1 MTRHYKAMMDEIINK
16 MDEDAPAN
24 ATGTAV
30 AGTGDDNSVHTK
42 KSELDKMKRRDPL
55 ATGYVG
61 SVVPLSTRIK
71 ESDDNNSM
79 MLKGVLD
86 KIDSIEVKIDEM
98 TQPKTEII
106 ETKEKEY
113 KTFKDKY
120 NASNF

>member
-1 MTRHYKAMMDEIINK
+1 MTKHYKSMMDELINK
-16 MDEDAPAN
+16 MDEDAPTN

-30 AGTGDDNSVHTK
+30 AGTGDDNTVHALTK
-42 KSELDKMKRRDPL
+42 SHNKYKRDNL
-55 ATGYVG
+55 ATAKGYVG
-61 SVVPLSTRIK
+61 SVVPLSRKIK

-106 ETKEKEY
+106 ETKEEEY

-120 NASNF
+120 NA